1 MSSKPLK
8 PFGGIV
14 PVFAPVFFVL
24 LAAAVLGTVVFRE
37 FFRIPLLP
45 DPLRLGLGAVIALV
59 MIPFYANTVRVFL
72 ADFKTGKVVTRDT
85 YAYCRNPIYA
95 TWIVFLLP
103 AAALL
108 ADSWLLAALDL
119 VLYGVFKALIPREY
133 AECREAF
140 GEDYVRYESS
150 VSEIVPAFW
159 KPYRQEEDRA

>member
-1 MSSKPLK
+1 MSRKPLK

-24 LAAAVLGTVVFRE
+24 LAAAVVGTVAFRE

-45 DPLRLGLGAVIALV
+45 DPLRLGLGAAVALV

-72 ADFKTGKVVTRDT
+72 ADFKTGKVVTRGT
-85 YAYCRNPIYA
+85 YAWCRNPIYA

-119 VLYGVFKALIPREY
+119 VLYGIFKALIPREY
-133 AECREAF
+133 SECREAF
-140 GEDYVRYESS
+140 GDAYVRYENG
-150 VSEIVPAFW
+150 VSELFPVFW
-159 KPYRQEEDRA
+159 KPYRQEEGRV

>member
-14 PVFAPVFFVL
+14 PVFAPVFFV
-24 LAAAVLGTVVFRE
+24 
-37 FFRIPLLP
+37 
-45 DPLRLGLGAVIALV
+45 
-59 MIPFYANTVRVFL
+59 
-72 ADFKTGKVVTRDT
+72 
-85 YAYCRNPIYA
+85 
-95 TWIVFLLP
+95 LP

-140 GEDYVRYESS
+140 GEDYVRYENS

-159 KPYRQEEDRA
+159 KLYRQEETHE